1 MATGFGAMI
10 TRERLGER
18 SSRFKAAVGMAAW
31 KTLELRSHE
40 FHRSVAVVTLSEGDT
55 RSEDIFLELAQFH
68 DHIYTIDCYRWLDI
82 HGTHRIRG
90 CERVLQ
96 LGSQLF
102 PGVHLKWILGE
113 RFKDETSG
121 LAGRVDI
128 PSRLTMVNIPWL
140 TAYLLLVAVEGKAI
154 KTHDPASRAKELL
167 QLMTSLPAFEL
178 EAPCT
183 GGSLVINRHGVS
195 GSMNDKNFLSAMA
208 DACQD
213 AECRSPVPGPLEKVT
228 TWVLLTQLAWKIEQW
243 VFMPLQSQVLQVV
256 LEWCG
261 LLLAWLCVGVY
272 EWCKRQDE
280 PSTHSLLATKAP
292 GRGGAGR
299 LGRSLWQS
307 GPSSKVRR

>member
-167 QLMTSLPAFEL
+167 RHPPDSGVRAGCRVPVTNSGAIGEGDDLDSFDPVGLKARAAGVQAF
-178 EAPCT
+178 AI
-183 GGSLVINRHGVS
+183 SSVAGVA
-195 GSMNDKNFLSAMA
+195 SM
-208 DACQD
+208 
-213 AECRSPVPGPLEKVT
+213 
-228 TWVLLTQLAWKIEQW
+228 
-243 VFMPLQSQVLQVV
+243 VV
-256 LEWCG
+256 RWCG
-261 LLLAWLCVGVY
+261 A
-272 EWCKRQDE
+272 
-280 PSTHSLLATKAP
+280 
-292 GRGGAGR
+292 
-299 LGRSLWQS
+299 
-307 GPSSKVRR
+307 